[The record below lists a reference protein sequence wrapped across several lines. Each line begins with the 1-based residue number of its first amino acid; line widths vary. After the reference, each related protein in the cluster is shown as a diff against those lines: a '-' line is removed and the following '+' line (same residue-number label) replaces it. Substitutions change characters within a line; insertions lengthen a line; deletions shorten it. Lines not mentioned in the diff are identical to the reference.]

1 VVTDAKSVNRQGGN
15 VIALTIHGAAVADL
29 RARIDW
35 TALTDEA
42 QLDAI
47 DRLSAER
54 PVLIFKHSTRCSISS
69 AALNRL
75 ESAWSAA
82 DAIPGTLY
90 YLDLIR
96 FRGISNAI
104 ADRYGVQHESPQVL
118 VIHHGRC
125 VHHASHF
132 GITYAG
138 SREALHAAGLP
149 KESTEA

>member
-1 VVTDAKSVNRQGGN
+1 MN
-15 VIALTIHGAAVADL
+15 
-29 RARIDW
+29 W

-47 DRLSAER
+47 DQQSAER

-75 ESAWSAA
+75 ESAWGAA
-82 DAIPGTLY
+82 DEDLGAIYL
-90 YLDLIR
+90 LDLIR
-96 FRGISNAI
+96 HRGISNAI

-118 VIHHGRC
+118 VIRHGRC

-132 GITYAG
+132 GITCAG
-138 SREALHAAGLP
+138 SKEALHTAGLP
-149 KESTEA
+149 A